1 MNIAYDSR
9 NGGEKEQ
16 GNVFGSKTY
25 LTEIQPET
33 DGLRT
38 EINTITA
45 IPTKFNNVVNNSIK
59 L

>member
-9 NGGEKEQ
+9 NRGEKEK

-33 DGLRT
+33 GGLRT
-38 EINTITA
+38 ETNTITA
-45 IPTKFNNVVNNSIK
+45 IPTKFK
-59 L
+59 